1 MEHVVCKVQIVPGKC
16 TADIIIHL
24 LPAVRKLLELGD
36 NQVIAAAAVTEGAH
50 LIVDILSSVQAQHHI
65 AHLAVAEFH
74 HLVI

>member
-1 MEHVVCKVQIVPGKC
+1 MKHVVRKVQIVPGEC

-24 LPAVRKLLELGD
+24 LSAVRKLLELGD

-65 AHLAVAEFH
+65 AHLTVAEFH
-74 HLVI
+74 YLVI